1 VKQLGYALEDVC
13 RFNTSIKIK
22 IKIRPLNM
30 TDVFLTLILHT
41 VNIWSKVE
49 KVSKGFN
56 FYICFS
62 QELI

>member
-13 RFNTSIKIK
+13 RFNASIKIK

-30 TDVFLTLILHT
+30 TDVFVTLILHT

-49 KVSKGFN
+49 KV
-56 FYICFS
+56 
-62 QELI
+62 LIFTFFIVKS

>member
-22 IKIRPLNM
+22 IKIKIRPLNM
-30 TDVFLTLILHT
+30 TDVFVTLILHT

-49 KVSKGFN
+49 KV
-56 FYICFS
+56 
-62 QELI
+62 LIFTFFIVKN